1 MTLKDIIIAGKL
13 TISEGG
19 GGGGYT
25 LEEVVEGTISGDI
38 VYTGTKLRSCQFMGD
53 VPITSFIGDSV
64 VGFANDA
71 VGSERAVWKGNTHI
85 EEISMALYDVTS
97 NAKSMFSG
105 CSALKK
111 LNLPSLSRLVDGTIR
126 YCTSLQAMNF
136 PSVTYVEAH
145 SARDCTNLK
154 AIDFSKTVRIA
165 GGEAFMNDTSLDTLV
180 LRSDTFCQLDT
191 TNNFTNT
198 PFASGGAGGTLYVPS
213 ALISTYQSA
222 NNWSTIL
229 GYADNQ
235 IKAIEGSI
243 YEHAYADGT
252 PIA

>member
-1 MTLKDIIIAGKL
+1 
-13 TISEGG
+13 
-19 GGGGYT
+19 
-25 LEEVVEGTISGDI
+25 
-38 VYTGTKLRSCQFMGD
+38 
-53 VPITSFIGDSV
+53 
-64 VGFANDA
+64 
-71 VGSERAVWKGNTHI
+71 
-85 EEISMALYDVTS
+85 
-97 NAKSMFSG
+97 
-105 CSALKK
+105 
-111 LNLPSLSRLVDGTIR
+111 
-126 YCTSLQAMNF
+126 MNF

>member
-1 MTLKDIIIAGKL
+1 MTLKDILIAGKL

-38 VYTGTKLRSCQFMGD
+38 IYTGTKLRSCQFMGD

-85 EEISMALYDVTS
+85 EGISMALYDVTS
-97 NAKSMFSG
+97 NAESMFYG

-111 LNLPSLSRLVDGTIR
+111 LNLPSLSRLVTGTIR
-126 YCTSLQAMNF
+126 ACTSLQAVNF
-136 PSVTYVEAH
+136 PSVIYVAAH
-145 SARDCTNLK
+145 SARNCTNLK
-154 AIDFSKTVRIA
+154 AIDFSKNVRIA
-165 GGEAFMNDTSLDTLV
+165 GGEAFAYDTALDTLV
-180 LRSDTFCQLDT
+180 LRSDTVCPLET
-191 TNNFTNT
+191 INNFTGT

-213 ALISTYQSA
+213 ATISAYQSA
-222 NNWSTIL
+222 NIWSTIL
-229 GYADNQ
+229 GYANNQ
-235 IKAIEGSI
+235 IKAIEGSF
-243 YEHAYADGT
+243 YETHYADGT